1 MVPLAAI
8 PQHYAATAPAAACF
22 RQDGETLDWAGLE
35 ARASRWARLLVAHG
49 VGPDALVAMSMANGA
64 EFLAASFG
72 IWKAG
77 ATPAPLS
84 PKLTAAE
91 RREIL
96 EIAFKVGADIAV
108 EPDRPLPVGAEM
120 EGRSRK
126 ASPSCQ
132 SLPVFRFGVVV
143 TEHLTPRRI
152 LRRQQLRPQPPP
164 ASPRLLATRHRP
176 EREIARPPGERLRH
190 AAHQKEVR
198 RTGEEEPPRHALLV
212 DRPLDRP
219 EEKGLALHLVDG

>member
-1 MVPLAAI
+1 
-8 PQHYAATAPAAACF
+8 
-22 RQDGETLDWAGLE
+22 
-35 ARASRWARLLVAHG
+35 
-49 VGPDALVAMSMANGA
+49 
-64 EFLAASFG
+64 
-72 IWKAG
+72 
-77 ATPAPLS
+77 
-84 PKLTAAE
+84 
-91 RREIL
+91 
-96 EIAFKVGADIAV
+96 
-108 EPDRPLPVGAEM
+108 M

-143 TEHLTPRRI
+143 TEHLAPRRI

-164 ASPRLLATRHRP
+164 ASPRLLTTRHRP

-190 AAHQKEVR
+190 SAHQKEVR

-219 EEKGLALHLVDG
+219 EEKGLALHLVNGQARLPANQPHWVAPDEVTDIEIVERGIVPLPCHRLLHERALTRLTGPAHDHGGHHPQPLAERPRGQSRKCVFIHVVNDNHSRCEWKSLEDQGSGSLAETRSLTRSAPESARRRRRG